1 MYSELISNN
10 KNVKIKSFTDN
21 ILKVGDIRFST
32 PVSMRNEWTTIRIQH
47 KVTGSMMNRKLAVGI
62 PIVEET
68 SKGEKIK
75 TTANKWMHYVDWSLE
90 QQWEDYKNIALAWGT
105 SNRTTNGEYLNY
117 GKSGEAIRMGD
128 GLFAQMEVGNTIYYN
143 DFSLKLLEDALYE
156 LSVNKLDINE
166 RVFVLKTG
174 MRGATLFHKAVLD
187 TVSGWTQFTINGD
200 NLGVVEKTQ
209 SNLHKNALA
218 AGFQFTEF
226 RAPNG
231 VRVKVEV
238 DNFYDDPVQNKIM
251 HPLGGLAMSYR
262 FDIFDIGTMDQPNIF
277 KCQIKG
283 QPEIRGYEPGL
294 VNPFTGEMNIQYMS
308 HDEDSCTIH
317 KKATFGICV
326 LDPTRTMSLIPNILL
341 VG

>member
-1 MYSELISNN
+1 MH
-10 KNVKIKSFTDN
+10 
-21 ILKVGDIRFST
+21 
-32 PVSMRNEWTTIRIQH
+32 W
-47 KVTGSMMNRKLAVGI
+47 
-62 PIVEET
+62 
-68 SKGEKIK
+68 
-75 TTANKWMHYVDWSLE
+75 HYVDWTLE

-105 SNRTTNGEYLNY
+105 SNRTMNGEYLNY

-156 LSVNKLDINE
+156 LSANKLDINE

-308 HDEDSCTIH
+308 HD
-317 KKATFGICV
+317 K
-326 LDPTRTMSLIPNILL
+326 LL
-341 VG
+341 VA